1 VLHSG
6 DFPLRILPGYSLHV
20 AKKTRT
26 VKLTVPEEVAA
37 TLEHWTETGV
47 IESPSQFVADAVAR
61 RSSREES
68 LTRWEQAIGGH
79 PLAELIDRVRASHGL
94 PPRTNDSA
102 A

>member
-1 VLHSG
+1 M
-6 DFPLRILPGYSLHV
+6 

-37 TLEHWTETGV
+37 TLDRWMEAGV
-47 IESPSQFVADAVAR
+47 IESPSQFVADVVAR

-68 LTRWEQAIGGH
+68 LGRWESATGGR
-79 PLAELIDRVRASHGL
+79 PSAELIDQVRASHGL
-94 PPRTNDSA
+94 PPRANDPA